1 MEYRQHRYLFS
12 VLDDFLNVPRHFCVV
27 IFFLSRHIP
36 AVARGRKK
44 KKKKR
49 RGSRSS
55 TKLHVHSPAR
65 LFVRTNDKLKVFD
78 TCVAIPTCTA
88 LHCCYTWLCFTT
100 WICVFYVLT
109 SGCVYSIWPAPP
121 PSVYAFN
128 TSPLYNELHSIN
140 DGWKLQPVVRGI
152 HFRAE
157 GVSLHRRC
165 ARAALPVLKV
175 RGNGE
180 NKTTTCT

>member
-12 VLDDFLNVPRHFCVV
+12 VLYDFLNVPRHFCLV
-27 IFFLSRHIP
+27 IFFVLSHSSCSSRE
-36 AVARGRKK
+36 
-44 KKKKR
+44 KKKR

-55 TKLHVHSPAR
+55 TKLHVRSPAP
-65 LFVRTNDKLKVFD
+65 LFVRTNDKWKVFD

-109 SGCVYSIWPAPP
+109 SGCVHSIWPAPPP

-140 DGWKLQPVVRGI
+140 DGGKLQPVVHGI

-157 GVSLHRRC
+157 GVYLHRRR
-165 ARAALPVLKV
+165 ARAALLVLKV
-175 RGNGE
+175 QGDGE
-180 NKTTTCT
+180 NTTVTCT